1 MGHFI
6 GTRLPYATVHNI
18 AHKIWAKEGLI
29 EVLAQDHDFL
39 LFKFSS
45 EKGLASFLDKGPW
58 LFAGRHLVLKR
69 RKSGMKLSKEAVNKI
84 SVWAH
89 LHSIPIE
96 YWIEAG
102 LSYIASAVG
111 VPLYA
116 DHATESRSR
125 INNARVCVEVDASK
139 SLLDDFRLDILIK
152 ESPSKLAGPVT
163 IRVTCQ
169 WRPPMCTHC
178 NIFGHTLEKCHRV
191 QKVSNPTTL
200 GITPA
205 APPPSNS
212 THQGNRWMV
221 VGRKGR
227 TSNPSSKG
235 KDITILESTEPHE
248 DSPSHISTIFSSP

>member
-1 MGHFI
+1 MVGHFI

-45 EKGLASFLDKGPW
+45 EKGLASVLDKGPW

-84 SVWAH
+84 PVWAH
-89 LHSIPIE
+89 LHNIPIE

-139 SLLDDFRLDILIK
+139 SLLDDFRLDISL
-152 ESPSKLAGPVT
+152 
-163 IRVTCQ
+163 
-169 WRPPMCTHC
+169 
-178 NIFGHTLEKCHRV
+178 
-191 QKVSNPTTL
+191 
-200 GITPA
+200 
-205 APPPSNS
+205 
-212 THQGNRWMV
+212 
-221 VGRKGR
+221 RKALL
-227 TSNPSSKG
+227 N
-235 KDITILESTEPHE
+235 
-248 DSPSHISTIFSSP
+248 